1 MNDGPLQKRIT
12 KLYEG
17 NAMASDAG
25 IALIKGEVS
34 GPLTIEEEVSYLQGA
49 VSGLL
54 KGLQLLA
61 GELERLDPEGTKEAQ
76 PDE

>member
-1 MNDGPLQKRIT
+1 MDKGPLEKRVT

-17 NAMASDAG
+17 NVMASDAG
-25 IALIKGEVS
+25 IALINEEVS
-34 GPLTIEEEVSYLQGA
+34 GPLTIEERLSYLDGA
-49 VSGLL
+49 CTGLL

-61 GELERLDPEGTKEAQ
+61 RELERLDPEGTKEAQ